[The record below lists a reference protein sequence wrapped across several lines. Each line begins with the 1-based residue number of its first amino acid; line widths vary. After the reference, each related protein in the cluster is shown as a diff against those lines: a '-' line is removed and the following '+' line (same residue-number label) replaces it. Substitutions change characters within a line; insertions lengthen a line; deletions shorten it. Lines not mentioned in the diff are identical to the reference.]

1 MWHSQG
7 SVSNCTYVNQS
18 IIDLFSS
25 KVTASVPS
33 EVAMFNSQLP
43 LMECKDPSWAHVQF
57 ALRTR
62 QSHKCK
68 KIKQEDLDFSKEGF
82 FFWTG
87 TQVCTDTSNTRFYSR
102 T

>member
-33 EVAMFNSQLP
+33 EVAVFNSQLP
-43 LMECKDPSWAHVQF
+43 LMECKDPSWAHVQ
-57 ALRTR
+57 LREGLRCERGNRT
-62 QSHKCK
+62 SVK
-68 KIKQEDLDFSKEGF
+68 K
-82 FFWTG
+82 
-87 TQVCTDTSNTRFYSR
+87 
-102 T
+102 